1 MSRIPP
7 VQFSHV
13 GLFVR
18 DLERME
24 RFYTGFLGFLV
35 SDRGSLGGTALVF
48 LSRDPRDHHQIV
60 LVTGRPEEARFSV
73 VNQISLRVDD
83 LQALRY
89 FKDNAPKHGAT
100 DVQPVTHGNAFSVY
114 LRDPE
119 LNRVEL
125 FMDTPWYVSQPL
137 REPLDLSLPD
147 EEIWRRAEA
156 HARRLPGFRPAWEWQ
171 RAFADRIAASK
182 GTSP

>member
-1 MSRIPP
+1 MEALMSRVPP

-24 RFYTGFLGFLV
+24 RFYTGFLGFV
-35 SDRGSLGGTALVF
+35 TSDRGNLGEARLVF

-60 LVTGRPEEARFSV
+60 LVSGRPEEARFSV
-73 VNQISLRVDD
+73 VNQVSLRVEG
-83 LQALRY
+83 LAALRY
-89 FKDNAPKHGAT
+89 FKDHAAAHGAS
-100 DVQPVTHGNAFSVY
+100 DVQPVSHGNALSVY

-125 FMDTPWYVSQPL
+125 FMDTPWYVTQPL

-147 EEIWRRAEA
+147 EELWRRAEA
-156 HARRLPGFRPAWEWQ
+156 QARRLPGFRPLAEWQ
-171 RAFADRIAASK
+171 REFAERLRR
-182 GTSP
+182 G